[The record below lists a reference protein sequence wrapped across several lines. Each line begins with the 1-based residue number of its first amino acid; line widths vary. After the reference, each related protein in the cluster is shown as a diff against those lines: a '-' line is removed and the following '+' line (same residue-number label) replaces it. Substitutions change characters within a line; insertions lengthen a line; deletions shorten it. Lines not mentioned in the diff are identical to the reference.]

1 MIRRSLAFLCD
12 SGGCLQKSGNVD
24 CDPVI
29 RSAALLKRVIK
40 RMSRRIGHLLPVA
53 CGEAPNTSG
62 RSARNCHCRTS
73 GIPWFSGHLLT
84 AALLTPK
91 NQPTGGPS

>member
-12 SGGCLQKSGNVD
+12 SGGRLQKSGNVD

-29 RSAALLKRVIK
+29 RSAALLKGVIK

-53 CGEAPNTSG
+53 CGG
-62 RSARNCHCRTS
+62 RAEYVWTKIVTRDSSQSLN
-73 GIPWFSGHLLT
+73 F
-84 AALLTPK
+84 
-91 NQPTGGPS
+91 